1 MTEAVQQQQQQPPAP
16 PKNATEA
23 RARLD
28 TIIADKD
35 KGAKIFAGDVAANK
49 ELRDLTAMVAAGGDD
64 TVAVA
69 MTGNPAN
76 MPTTD
81 LHQMAHTAGWFRE
94 LGIRDEVTSE
104 FLRGGQVTPKEM
116 EAVVNWKKEHFSDAD
131 WVKKFLSGDIK
142 ARQQMMLADSI
153 LVNGV
158 KGDAA
163 A

>member
-1 MTEAVQQQQQQPPAP
+1 MTEQQPAAPPAP
-16 PKNATEA
+16 PKTATEA
-23 RARLD
+23 RAVLDARL
-28 TIIADKD
+28 ADRD
-35 KGAKIFAGDVAANK
+35 WSARVFNGEPAANK
-49 ELRDLTAMVAAGGDD
+49 ELHELTSMVAAGGDD
-64 TVAVA
+64 TVTVA

-81 LHQMAHTAGWFRE
+81 LHQMSHTAGWFCE
-94 LGIRDEVTSE
+94 LGIRDECTSE

-116 EAVVNWKKEHFSDAD
+116 EAVVNWKKEHVGDVD
-131 WVKKFLSGDIK
+131 WVKKFLSGDVK

-158 KGDAA
+158 KGEAA